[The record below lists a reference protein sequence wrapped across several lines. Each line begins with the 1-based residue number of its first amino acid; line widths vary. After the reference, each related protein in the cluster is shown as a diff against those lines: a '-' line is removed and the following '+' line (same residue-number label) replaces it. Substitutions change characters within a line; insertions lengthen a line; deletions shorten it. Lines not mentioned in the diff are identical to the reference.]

1 MTNREQHFATLKA
14 KYQVSDF
21 EESSPNSPLYLLLR
35 KLDLGLALLPFEVD
49 WLKEHQLLQEL
60 WQNKADREQ
69 EIDLEISHLKSQYHA
84 ISHILPWQN
93 SPLSLI
99 LCKLESGYPLTDSE
113 MKWLQY
119 NYLHNLRV
127 IARQMEQFLTLKAKY
142 RATQYQDSSLSSP
155 LYPILKQLESEKRLS
170 ETEINW
176 LKSNELLETLAIFEQ
191 QESVR
196 EEHFAKLKA
205 KYQATQ
211 YSDSSVSSPLSKILE
226 NLDADILLSQA
237 ECNWLKEHDLVE
249 TLKIAQVRKQKQHFA
264 ELKKQYKATQYKL
277 SSPSSHV
284 YLILK
289 NIDAG
294 KPINEA
300 DSQFLKKRK
309 LTETIVIAI
318 EKYLAN
324 LLLKVKNGQPL
335 EQANIAWLKQL
346 GSQELLMLF
355 QGIEHYTQLT
365 KEYDV
370 LDCLKQDKLLSYDS
384 KLYPILKKLDK
395 GKRLVPEE
403 AAWLHAEKL
412 LYPEQKIFTSY
423 HKNEASFYEHEYKRS
438 DNKWNL
444 ANASSHWRKAGE
456 PEQALKQTDTLK
468 FNKIKD
474 KRLKSALLTTK
485 GGALRDMRALDQA
498 EQCALQAINAHS
510 NTHHPYTLMGALCY
524 ETGRY
529 VQGDEYFEEA
539 IKREASPRDE
549 DAEIK
554 RIIEK
559 ADQTQCLEIV
569 QYRLQKD
576 LNGTKRIIWK
586 LNEQKREEIATFL
599 LEEDNVKYRWA
610 KDYVKKVKQT
620 G

>member
-1 MTNREQHFATLKA
+1 MTDREQHFATLKA

-21 EESSPNSPLYLLLR
+21 EESSPYSPLYFLLR

-60 WQNKADREQ
+60 WQNKAEREQ
-69 EIDLEISHLKSQYHA
+69 EIHLEISQLKSQYHA
-84 ISHILPWQN
+84 ISHTLPWQN

-99 LCKLESGYPLTDSE
+99 LCKLKSGYPLTESE
-113 MKWLQY
+113 LKWLGLE
-119 NYLHNLRV
+119 NNHLPHLIV
-127 IARQMEQFLTLKAKY
+127 IARQLEPFFTLKAKY

-211 YSDSSVSSPLSKILE
+211 YSESSVSSPLSQILE
-226 NLDADILLSQA
+226 NLDAGKRLIEA
-237 ECNWLKEHDLVE
+237 ETNWLKAHELIE
-249 TLKIAQVRKQKQHFA
+249 TLQIAQVRDFA
-264 ELKKQYKATQYKL
+264 EIKKQYKATQYKL
-277 SSPSSHV
+277 SSPSSHL

-300 DSQFLKKRK
+300 DSQFLNKRK

-324 LLLKVKNGQPL
+324 LLLKVKNRQPL
-335 EQANIAWLKQL
+335 EQANIAWIKQL

-365 KEYDV
+365 KEYGV
-370 LDCLKQDKLLSYDS
+370 LNCLNQDKLLSYDR

-412 LYPEQKIFTSY
+412 LYPEQNIFTTY
-423 HKNEASFYEHEYKRS
+423 HKNEASFYEQEYKRS

-468 FNKIKD
+468 FKQIKD

-529 VQGDEYFEEA
+529 VQGDEYFEQA
-539 IKREASPRDE
+539 IKRGASPRDE

-559 ADQTQCLEIV
+559 ADQNQCLEIV
-569 QYRLQKD
+569 QYRIKKD

-586 LNEQKREEIATFL
+586 LNEQKRQEIATFL

>member
-21 EESSPNSPLYLLLR
+21 EEASPNSPLYLLLR

-60 WQNKADREQ
+60 WQNKAEREQ
-69 EIDLEISHLKSQYHA
+69 EIDLEISHLKSQYNA
-84 ISHILPWQN
+84 KSHTLPWQKT
-93 SPLSLI
+93 PLSLI
-99 LCKLESGYPLTDSE
+99 LCKLESGYPLMD
-113 MKWLQY
+113 
-119 NYLHNLRV
+119 
-127 IARQMEQFLTLKAKY
+127 
-142 RATQYQDSSLSSP
+142 
-155 LYPILKQLESEKRLS
+155 
-170 ETEINW
+170 
-176 LKSNELLETLAIFEQ
+176 
-191 QESVR
+191 
-196 EEHFAKLKA
+196 
-205 KYQATQ
+205 
-211 YSDSSVSSPLSKILE
+211 LE
-226 NLDADILLSQA
+226 NLDAGKLLTKA
-237 ECNWLKEHDLVE
+237 ETNWLKAHELIE
-249 TLKIAQVRKQKQHFA
+249 TLHIAQVRKQKQHFA

-365 KEYDV
+365 KKYGV
-370 LDCLKQDKLLSYDS
+370 LNCLNQEKLLSYDC

-412 LYPEQKIFTSY
+412 LYPEQKIFTTY
-423 HKNEASFYEHEYKRS
+423 HKNEATFYEHEYKRS

-485 GGALRDMRALDQA
+485 GGALRDMSALDQA

-529 VQGDEYFEEA
+529 VQGDEYFEQA
-539 IKREASPRDE
+539 IKRGASPRDE

-559 ADQTQCLEIV
+559 ADKTQCLEIV
-569 QYRLQKD
+569 QYRIKKD

-586 LNEQKREEIATFL
+586 LNEQKRQEIATFL

-610 KDYVKKVKQT
+610 KDYVKQEAQ
-620 G
+620 